1 MCRLFAASVRAVL
14 RALFM
19 RRRRLTRPLGAAE
32 VAQAICRNAFPGVWI
47 HARLAVHEQTTWRA
61 GLTWFFFR
69 RTGILSLV
77 YGETYRENDP
87 TNPLK
92 YPVERTVNLESRFR
106 F

>member
-1 MCRLFAASVRAVL
+1 MFAADIGGVYRGQGYQNLPAGERTPDGV
-14 RALFM
+14 
-19 RRRRLTRPLGAAE
+19 TY
-32 VAQAICRNAFPGVWI
+32 VA
-47 HARLAVHEQTTWRA
+47 EQTTWRA

-69 RTGILSLV
+69 RTGIISLV

-87 TNPLK
+87 TNPLR